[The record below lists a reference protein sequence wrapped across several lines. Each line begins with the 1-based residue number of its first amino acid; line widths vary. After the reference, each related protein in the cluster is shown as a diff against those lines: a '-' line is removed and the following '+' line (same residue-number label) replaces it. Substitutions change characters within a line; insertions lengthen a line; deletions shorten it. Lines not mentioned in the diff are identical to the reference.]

1 MKQELNTFAF
11 FSKNLLWYSVM
22 LCIEND
28 FNPLNWWLFSGFFQI
43 GITILFELYILGTSL
58 EDKNI
63 ENGNKEN

>member
-1 MKQELNTFAF
+1 MKQELNAFAF
-11 FSKNLLWYSVM
+11 FTKNLLFYAII
-22 LCIEND
+22 LLIEND

>member
-22 LCIEND
+22 LWIEND

-58 EDKNI
+58 EEK